1 MMQIDQIGEYLGQ
14 LTPQARSS
22 LLVELE
28 RLEVCGTAI
37 PGAAPVLE
45 RLRAEFRK
53 GGQTNHRVAN
63 PSRHFFSPLE
73 PMLTDGAPEHDN
85 CGRILR
91 GSLAPIWEWISH
103 DLLPTMASDYIA
115 QMKPL
120 IAADKQAEIR
130 KVAETFQT
138 KVFKYLENA
147 LSSPDGADRARK
159 RLATYT
165 ASRSAFGD
173 LTRMVTVLSARDAL
187 AKLNK
192 ELPASIAEFE
202 QTQVAAITAQLDAFG
217 KQHAAAIPFALTL
230 VAKRLNTFRQ
240 LARLAT
246 RAASTMN
253 AADIAATPYAL
264 AVSMVLDRLEDKG
277 TELRAALKNNR
288 ILVAKDLLT
297 DIYDTEYALQ
307 AQICRLDESQWGMRL
322 NKIMNAIAAD
332 VDAEVSK
339 FPEEVGHVLE
349 SLNQRRRQSIAD
361 RLTHMASKGRDAF
374 NNGVASCMKLIGQA

>member
-1 MMQIDQIGEYLGQ
+1 MLAHDIQQGLKNL
-14 LTPQARSS
+14 LTELPILEERYRR
-22 LLVELE
+22 LLDHF
-28 RLEVCGTAI
+28 R
-37 PGAAPVLE
+37 AAGVAGIE
-45 RLRAEFRK
+45 AFVTGDLR
-53 GGQTNHRVAN
+53 T
-63 PSRHFFSPLE
+63 P
-73 PMLTDGAPEHDN
+73 D
-85 CGRILR
+85 
-91 GSLAPIWEWISH
+91 
-103 DLLPTMASDYIA
+103 A
-115 QMKPL
+115 Q
-120 IAADKQAEIR
+120 IAA
-130 KVAETFQT
+130 
-138 KVFKYLENA
+138 
-147 LSSPDGADRARK
+147 
-159 RLATYT
+159 
-165 ASRSAFGD
+165 
-173 LTRMVTVLSARDAL
+173 
-187 AKLNK
+187 
-192 ELPASIAEFE
+192 IAG
-202 QTQVAAITAQLDAFG
+202 QLDAFG
-217 KQHAAAIPFALTL
+217 KQNVDAIPFALTL
-230 VAKRLNTFRQ
+230 VAERLKTFRQ

-246 RAASTMN
+246 RAAPSMN

>member
-1 MMQIDQIGEYLGQ
+1 MVQIDQIGEYLGQ

-22 LLVELE
+22 LLIELE

-53 GGQTNHRVAN
+53 GGQAQHRVAN

-73 PMLTDGAPEHDN
+73 PMLVDGAPEHDN
-85 CGRILR
+85 SGRILR

-120 IAADKQAEIR
+120 IAADKQGDIR
-130 KVAETFQT
+130 KVAEIFQT

-147 LSSPDGADRARK
+147 LSSPEGADRARK

-173 LTRMVTVLSARDAL
+173 LTRIVTVLSARDAL

-202 QTQVAAITAQLDAFG
+202 QTQVAAIAALLDAFG
-217 KQHAAAIPFALTL
+217 KQNAAAIPFALTL

-246 RAASTMN
+246 RAASSMN

-297 DIYDTEYALQ
+297 EIYDTEYTLQ
-307 AQICRLDESQWGMRL
+307 AQICRLDESKWGMRL

-349 SLNQRRRQSIAD
+349 LLNQRRRQSIAD

-374 NNGVASCMKLIGQA
+374 NSGVASCMKLIGQA